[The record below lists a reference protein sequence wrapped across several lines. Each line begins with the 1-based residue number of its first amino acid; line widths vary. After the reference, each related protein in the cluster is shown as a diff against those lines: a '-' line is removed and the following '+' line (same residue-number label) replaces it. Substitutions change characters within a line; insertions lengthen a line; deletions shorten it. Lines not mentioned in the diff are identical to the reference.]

1 MGDVYGGNEE
11 ASLYEALMPYSGP
24 YYQKVNGFEEM
35 RVYWYQMETEI
46 LDGEYSVNDA
56 TSSFVEYANKTLTKD
71 GEKE

>member
-1 MGDVYGGNEE
+1 
-11 ASLYEALMPYSGP
+11 MPYSGT
-24 YYQKVNGFEEM
+24 YYNRVNGFEEM
-35 RVYWYQMETEI
+35 RVYWYQMLGEI

>member
-1 MGDVYGGNEE
+1 
-11 ASLYEALMPYSGP
+11 
-24 YYQKVNGFEEM
+24 M
-35 RVYWYQMETEI
+35 RVYWYQMLGEI